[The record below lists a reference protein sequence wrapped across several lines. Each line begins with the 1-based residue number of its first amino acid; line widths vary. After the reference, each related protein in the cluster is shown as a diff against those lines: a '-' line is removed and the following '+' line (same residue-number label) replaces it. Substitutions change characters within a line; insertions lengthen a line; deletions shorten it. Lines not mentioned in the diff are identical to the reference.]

1 MWFEQEFVEQIRSS
15 VSILDVAGGY
25 VALKKRGV
33 NHIGLCPFHR
43 EKTPSFN
50 VNEGKQIFKCF
61 GCGEG
66 GDVFSFISRIEG
78 LDFSES
84 VEWAAQRAGIA
95 LPIGGPSVQETSRRR
110 KFLELMAWADH
121 FFRKQ
126 LEQSLTTQEYL
137 KNREISKLTIEA
149 FGVGFAQPGNHLLR
163 ELEKAGFSRRDALI
177 CGLVKEGKGGELYD
191 NFRNRVMFPIR
202 DLTGATIAF
211 GGRVLGDG
219 IPKYLNSPD
228 TPLYKKSKN
237 LYGLWLSR
245 DSIRHSDFAILVE
258 GYFDCIV
265 PYQFGFTNVVASL
278 GTSLTS
284 DQARMIRRYSSRV
297 VINYDADRAGIAAA
311 MRAVETLIKE
321 DFQINILQL
330 PAEIDPD
337 TFLRD
342 EGSEAYA
349 DRLRESK
356 KALDFILA
364 QLLKDQKDLNSP
376 RAKREIVDGILPFL
390 VTIPDKIERS
400 EQISRIA
407 SRIQLEPDLL
417 IQEMRRLSGRKRAQS
432 LTLNPPALMR
442 PTASELNL
450 LAMALDPEKQAFL
463 DEFEI
468 DLMQG
473 LVTEPIFV
481 EITELKKRNSKISV
495 LYLRDRLQ
503 DPALK
508 DLLESV
514 AIRTSEFAIS
524 DEDIRASIQALR
536 RKQVERLI
544 QQIQGQI
551 QKADS
556 AGVECENL
564 TDLLTRKAALRRQ
577 LELDLD

>member
-1 MWFEQEFVEQIRSS
+1 MWFEEEFVELVRSS
-15 VSILDVAGGY
+15 VSLLDVAGGY

-50 VNEGKQIFKCF
+50 VNEGRQIFKCF

-78 LDFSES
+78 LDFAES
-84 VEWAAQRAGIA
+84 VEWAAQRAG
-95 LPIGGPSVQETSRRR
+95 LPLPSGGPSAQETSRRR
-110 KFLELMAWADH
+110 KFLELMAWADRC
-121 FFRKQ
+121 FRNQ
-126 LEQSLTTQEYL
+126 LENSPSSLEYL
-137 KNREISKLTIEA
+137 KRRGINAETIEA
-149 FGVGFAQPGNHLLR
+149 FGLGFARPGNCLLR
-163 ELEKAGFSRRDALI
+163 ELDKEGLSRRDALI

-191 NFRNRVMFPIR
+191 NFRDRVVFPIR

-245 DSIRHSDFAILVE
+245 DSIRRTDFAILVE

-278 GTSLTS
+278 GTSLTH
-284 DQARMIRRYSSRV
+284 DQARMIRRYSARV
-297 VINYDADRAGIAAA
+297 VINYDADRAGIAAS

-321 DFQINILQL
+321 DFMINVLQL

-349 DRLRESK
+349 NRLRESQ
-356 KALDFILA
+356 KALDFILSR
-364 QLLKDQKDLNSP
+364 LLSDQKDLNSP
-376 RAKREIVDGILPFL
+376 RAKRAIVDGILPFL
-390 VTIPDKIERS
+390 LTIPDKIERS

-417 IQEMRRLSGRKRAQS
+417 IQEMRRVSSRTRNQS
-432 LTLNPPALMR
+432 LSLNPPALMR
-442 PTASELNL
+442 PTPSELNL
-450 LAMALDPEKQAFL
+450 LTVALDPERQAFL
-463 DEFEI
+463 DEIEL
-468 DLMQG
+468 DLLRG

-481 EITELKKRNSKISV
+481 EIAELRKRNSEISI

-508 DLLESV
+508 DMLESV
-514 AIRTSEFAIS
+514 AIRTAQIEIS
-524 DEDIRASIQALR
+524 GEDVRASIQALR
-536 RKQVERLI
+536 KKQIERQI
-544 QQIQGQI
+544 QQIQEQI
-551 QKADS
+551 QRAES
-556 AGVECENL
+556 AEGDCENL
-564 TDLLTRKAALRRQ
+564 SDLLIKKAELRRQ
-577 LELDLD
+577 LELDL